1 MAKPKP
7 KAKAQGFSPSKHTAA
22 VARAVA
28 MMRPAMDFM
37 EREFTS
43 RPEVLSF
50 ISKGEKLGLDRETV
64 LKRMLHSPTSSR
76 KVSERIASLLM
87 RRLHMF

>member
-1 MAKPKP
+1 
-7 KAKAQGFSPSKHTAA
+7 
-22 VARAVA
+22 
-28 MMRPAMDFM
+28 MMRPATDFM

-64 LKRMLHSPTSSR
+64 LKRML
-76 KVSERIASLLM
+76 SERALASDPQ
-87 RRLHMF
+87 RRANELRFRVFEFC